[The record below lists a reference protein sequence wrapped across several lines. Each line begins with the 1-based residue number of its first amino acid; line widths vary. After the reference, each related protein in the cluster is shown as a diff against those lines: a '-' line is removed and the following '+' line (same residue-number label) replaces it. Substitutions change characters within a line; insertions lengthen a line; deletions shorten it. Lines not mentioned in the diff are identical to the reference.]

1 MTLSDS
7 PLRLL
12 VKTYAS
18 GLLNRDQYLDIRQE
32 LLKKL
37 STHGEISHEDLQNFL
52 SIHMDTRQPS
62 TVTSYS
68 VSDWII
74 IVLGLIAATVM
85 GFVLYG

>member
-1 MTLSDS
+1 MTLSDT

-12 VKTYAS
+12 VKTYAN

-62 TVTSYS
+62 ATTSYS

-74 IVLGLIAATVM
+74 IILGLIAATVL

>member
-1 MTLSDS
+1 MTLSDT

-12 VKTYAS
+12 VKTYAN

-52 SIHMDTRQPS
+52 NIHMDTMQPS

-74 IVLGLIAATVM
+74 IVLGIIAATVM